1 MVAFVAYMDQVY
13 NPLRRLINSS
23 TVLTQS
29 IASIVRVFELVNE
42 PYDIKDKEDAV
53 KLGRIKGD
61 VSINNVGFA
70 YEEEDGNVLN
80 GVNLQVRNGET
91 VAFVGMSGGGKSTL
105 ISLIPRFYDVRSEEH
120 TSELQSRGHLVCRL
134 L

>member
-29 IASIVRVFELVNE
+29 IASIDRVFELVNE

-80 GVNLQVRNGET
+80 GVNLDR
-91 VAFVGMSGGGKSTL
+91 KSTRL
-105 ISLIPRFYDVRSEEH
+105 NSSHVAISYAVFCLK
-120 TSELQSRGHLVCRL
+120 
-134 L
+134 